1 MPCKE
6 CSSCYENVLKYII
19 FQTQEIHNSYTGA
32 LVENF
37 GVEKLVEFS
46 VLNFAAEGGCCLA
59 LSGRTCLY
67 QGGLQRILIANT
79 CHYHLL
85 LRFFEVED
93 GVRNCFC
100 SL

>member
-1 MPCKE
+1 M
-6 CSSCYENVLKYII
+6 
-19 FQTQEIHNSYTGA
+19 
-32 LVENF
+32 ENF

-59 LSGRTCLY
+59 SSGRTCLY
-67 QGGLQRILIANT
+67 QGRLQRILIANT

-93 GVRNCFC
+93 GVRNCAFVLC
-100 SL
+100 RENITNMYVNQLKTGKLTKICTTVPA